1 MAQSQVLAAPTA
13 EPILA
18 DLVSASVESTGSA
31 VTFRI
36 KGRSDIPSD
45 GSTHKK
51 LIATYELD
59 PNIDYLTV
67 PKHTSAV
74 FRRIKMI
81 NETPSPLLPGKSNLF
96 TQEEFIGSTQ
106 LDYVPNGGEI
116 ELLFG
121 VEERIHV
128 ERELVK
134 RDVDKAR
141 LRDKRHIRYGF
152 EIEIENLMSN
162 EVNLELQDQ
171 LPVSR
176 HEDIKVR
183 LESSEPEPSET
194 SELNIM
200 EWQLAIKAGEKRKI
214 KFGYLVEH
222 PRDVVVN
229 GLDIG

>member
-1 MAQSQVLAAPTA
+1 
-13 EPILA
+13 LA
-18 DLVSASVESTGSA
+18 DLVTASVESTGAA

-59 PNIDYLTV
+59 PNIDYLTI

-81 NETPSPLLPGKSNLF
+81 NETPAPLLSGKSNLF
-96 TQEEFIGSTQ
+96 VQEEFIGSTQ

-134 RDVDKAR
+134 RDVDKVR

-152 EIEIENLMSN
+152 EIEIDNLMSSD
-162 EVNLELQDQ
+162 VNLELQDQ

-194 SELNIM
+194 SELNII
-200 EWQLAIKAGEKRKI
+200 EWQLIIKAGEKRKI

-222 PRDVVVN
+222 PRDLVVN
-229 GLDIG
+229 GLEVG